1 MTTLSLPASLHL
13 SADTPLAEVQAHLRP
28 LGLEISPVRR
38 PRVLDVRP
46 VRQPVGWVERS
57 ETQRSGHVAL

>member
-1 MTTLSLPASLHL
+1 MTTLRLPDSIHL
-13 SADTPLAEVQAHLRP
+13 AADTPLAEVQAKLRP

-46 VRQPVGWVERS
+46 LRQPVGWVERS
-57 ETQRSGHVAL
+57 ETQRSGHAAP